1 MRLPPC
7 GAFCDCQLAG
17 LGQLEERELDQDAGE
32 DDDQHDEADES
43 DALKAFLPLPHLTRG
58 RDVLEHRG
66 IVGKGGLV
74 ERDRIGRR
82 GGREVVPRV
91 SLGRLVNDTAAAVGG
106 VIPGIGLSRG
116 ALLQESHAVGRG
128 DIVLVTDCAA
138 LDGGIVEE
146 EFVILGADLAHR
158 AAAAERVSRRG
169 VDADK
174 GRVHK
179 VRALGQAAG
188 NLAHTALGSLHLV
201 KGERER
207 TGEATHRVSGHT
219 DQPVA
224 VLILE
229 HIGLVVHILYGVV
242 HGVGPE
248 RQPNAKEAGVGIDAV
263 IQCGVAVVIL
273 VQRQNDKAAARKL
286 DGVRVLH
293 FRGVEIAVRHDH
305 RRLGVVR
312 RGILRH
318 IEQTAET
325 AVSPV
330 EGNARYFCRAD
341 ARVEQARQRAAEQDQ
356 YESNA

>member
-1 MRLPPC
+1 M
-7 GAFCDCQLAG
+7 G
-17 LGQLEERELDQDAGE
+17 L
-32 DDDQHDEADES
+32 
-43 DALKAFLPLPHLTRG
+43 
-58 RDVLEHRG
+58 
-66 IVGKGGLV
+66 
-74 ERDRIGRR
+74 RR
-82 GGREVVPRV
+82 F
-91 SLGRLVNDTAAAVGG
+91 VNDAAAAVRG
-106 VIPGIGLSRG
+106 VIPGIGLRRS
-116 ALLQESHAVGRG
+116 ALLQEGHAVGRG
-128 DIVLVTDCAA
+128 DVVLVADRAA

-146 EFVILGADLAHR
+146 ELVVLGADLAHR
-158 AAAAERVSRRG
+158 APAAERVSRRG
-169 VDADK
+169 VHADK
-174 GRVHK
+174 GRVHE

-188 NLAHTALGSLHLV
+188 YLAHAALGRLHLV
-201 KGERER
+201 EGKRQRAGK
-207 TGEATHRVSGHT
+207 AAHRVTGHA
-219 DQPVA
+219 DQAIA
-224 VLILE
+224 VFILE
-229 HIGLVVHILYGVV
+229 HVGLVVHILYGVV

-330 EGNARYFCRAD
+330 EENARYLCRAD